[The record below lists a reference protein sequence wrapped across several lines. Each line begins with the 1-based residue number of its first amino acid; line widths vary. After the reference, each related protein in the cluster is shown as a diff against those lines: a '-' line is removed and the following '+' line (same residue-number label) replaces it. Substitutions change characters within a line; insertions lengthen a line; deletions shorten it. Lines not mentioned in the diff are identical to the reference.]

1 MYRRVMGS
9 ICNAASCS
17 VCIPCLCRSVENVP
31 GKDPYVPK
39 VCQNL
44 ATELGKSIVAYVTGP
59 SVQPCW
65 ILTSDG
71 AAAATAEHSA
81 QNVLGATA
89 PGNSASGY
97 RSCRVQKSSAAI
109 GSNQEGNLEQ

>member
-1 MYRRVMGS
+1 M
-9 ICNAASCS
+9 
-17 VCIPCLCRSVENVP
+17 L

-44 ATELGKSIVAYVTGP
+44 ATERGISIVAYVTGP